1 MSEAVLPSLPGLEWN
16 SKKTPMFRTKIQSSV
31 SGKELRSS
39 FMAYPLWKYR
49 LSYAVLRSAAEYAE
63 LQNLLGFFLSRRGS
77 FDSFLYTDPD
87 DNSVTD
93 QSFGTGDATT
103 ASFQLVRTLGGFA
116 EPVQNLNGAPTLKVA
131 GVTKTAGTH
140 YNIGSTGI
148 VVFTAGNIPTAGQA
162 LTWTGSYYIRV
173 RFLQDE
179 SEFNQFL
186 YQLFDLK
193 KLEFI
198 SVKL

>member
-1 MSEAVLPSLPGLEWN
+1 MSEAVLPTLPGLEWN
-16 SKKTPMFRTKIQSSV
+16 VKKSPMFRTKIQSAV

-39 FMAYPLWKYR
+39 FMAYPLWKFR
-49 LSYAVLRSAAEYAE
+49 LSYSVLRSAAEFAE
-63 LQNLLGFFLSRRGS
+63 LQTLLGFFLQRRGS
-77 FDSFLYTDPD
+77 FDTFLYTDPD

-93 QSFGTGDATT
+93 HSFGTGNGTT
-103 ASFQLVRTLGGFA
+103 AGFQLLRTLGGFA
-116 EPVQNLNGAPTLKVA
+116 EPVQNLNGTPTIKVA
-131 GVTKTAGTH
+131 GITKTVVNH

-148 VVFTAGNIPTAGQA
+148 VTFTAGNIPTSGQV
-162 LTWTGSYYIRV
+162 LTWTGSFYIRV

-179 SEFNQFL
+179 AEFNQFL

-193 KLEFI
+193 KLEFQ